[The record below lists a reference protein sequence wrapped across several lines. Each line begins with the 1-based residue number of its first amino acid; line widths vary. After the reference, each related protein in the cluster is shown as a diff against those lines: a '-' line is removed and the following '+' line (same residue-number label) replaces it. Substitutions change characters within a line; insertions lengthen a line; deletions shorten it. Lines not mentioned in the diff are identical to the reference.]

1 MATKSSTKSKPRS
14 NRTAAAKAAKTRA
27 ANQEQLRRQREARGV
42 LLIAAGVLLGV
53 YLLVS
58 GTGVL
63 GAFLSELLFGLCGWF
78 AYVLPVVLLAAGILT
93 IAGSHG
99 TGSGS
104 TGWTATGVV
113 AAMTLAQTALHAV
126 YKGVPYIA
134 YLSAAYET
142 GAAYPHRGGGALGAL
157 LCYPLQQLGGAAL
170 AYVLSSATL
179 LIVILM
185 VTRLSLRDMSARVN
199 RTVHTAVERVR
210 SSEQRRMPVYDL
222 QQPAERDVPAEP
234 AAPAKKA
241 RYPPSSARSRI
252 RRPPPHRRSC
262 PISGRQIC
270 RPGRSA
276 PLHRRRSRQSRSR
289 FRRCRRATPSGRSW
303 KRPRIS
309 RSPWNRLPPLRRR
322 FRRHPRRRTSL
333 RR

>member
-53 YLLVS
+53 YLFVS

-113 AAMTLAQTALHAV
+113 AAMTLAQTALHAA

-142 GAAYPHRGGGALGAL
+142 GAAYPHRGGGA
-157 LCYPLQQLGGAAL
+157 Q
-170 AYVLSSATL
+170 
-179 LIVILM
+179 I
-185 VTRLSLRDMSARVN
+185 
-199 RTVHTAVERVR
+199 
-210 SSEQRRMPVYDL
+210 
-222 QQPAERDVPAEP
+222 
-234 AAPAKKA
+234 
-241 RYPPSSARSRI
+241 
-252 RRPPPHRRSC
+252 
-262 PISGRQIC
+262 GR
-270 RPGRSA
+270 A
-276 PLHRRRSRQSRSR
+276 HV
-289 FRRCRRATPSGRSW
+289 
-303 KRPRIS
+303 
-309 RSPWNRLPPLRRR
+309 
-322 FRRHPRRRTSL
+322 
-333 RR
+333 